1 MRRIFILLC
10 CIMLMIA
17 FACSAS
23 AYSVG
28 WEDHVITTGI
38 DRDGNF
44 YSVAKFPSDD
54 TTIIVSDVFTTLKRV
69 NSTSLT
75 YTFPAN
81 STPYWIVYPLGLYG
95 ETPNFLALQSRGNNT
110 QGIPNGTH
118 LLFDISISYSA
129 SQLTNATMIFDI
141 DFYDANYNYI
151 SYERLENEVGN
162 LPYTWQVE
170 YTMNAPPNAVFA
182 VPYISMR
189 SSSRISSAM
198 SFGVSVGN
206 LMLELDLKFE
216 DWRNT
221 MDDINQGINGPA
233 NPVDPDNLPSSDLED
248 QENFFSDLGHDLLGP
263 LADMLDSIT
272 ARLSTYGYGFLV
284 ISALFSAMLQFEVV
298 DFLLNLSVSLGI
310 LAFILNITPSIVDK
324 FHRGKFDHAGKEY
337 PK

>member
-17 FACSAS
+17 LAVSAS
-23 AYSVG
+23 AYSIG

-54 TTIIVSDVFTTLKRV
+54 TTIMVSDVFTLLKRV

-95 ETPNFLALQSRGNNT
+95 ETPNMLALQSRGNHT

-129 SQLTNATMIFDI
+129 AQLTNATMIFDI

-162 LPYTWQVE
+162 LPYTWKVE
-170 YTMNAPPNAVFA
+170 YTMNAPADAVYA
-182 VPYISMR
+182 VPYLSMR
-189 SSSRISSAM
+189 SSSKISSPM

-206 LMLELDLKFE
+206 LILELDLKFE
-216 DWRNT
+216 DWRTT
-221 MDDINQGINGPA
+221 MDDINNGINGDYDA
-233 NPVDPDNLPSSDLED
+233 NLPEQPDFEPIVEFNPIIGDFIQDFGLAVTSFA
-248 QENFFSDLGHDLLGP
+248 NFFADFIDGLGLWRVVLEEILEIRFVKATVYLVMILGVTGFA
-263 LADMLDSIT
+263 LNMLIIVPGKVAASPK
-272 ARLSTYGYGFLV
+272 AQYYHSE
-284 ISALFSAMLQFEVV
+284 EVN
-298 DFLLNLSVSLGI
+298 DG
-310 LAFILNITPSIVDK
+310 
-324 FHRGKFDHAGKEY
+324 
-337 PK
+337 